1 LLLLVYPI
9 ALKRDMIGKAWV
21 QVQVKVKIKPKV
33 QLVVE
38 AKFAAC

>member
-1 LLLLVYPI
+1 
-9 ALKRDMIGKAWV
+9 MIGKAWV